1 MKDGKV
7 KIKIKKQQVSENIEI
22 EEDFLTEDDQ
32 DDEDLDMCELW
43 PEHPIFHPDSRLV
56 RIVKASN

>member
-7 KIKIKKQQVSENIEI
+7 KIKIEEQHVSENIEI
-22 EEDFLTEDDQ
+22 EEDFLTEDEFDE
-32 DDEDLDMCELW
+32 EDLDMCELW

-56 RIVKASN
+56 RIENASN